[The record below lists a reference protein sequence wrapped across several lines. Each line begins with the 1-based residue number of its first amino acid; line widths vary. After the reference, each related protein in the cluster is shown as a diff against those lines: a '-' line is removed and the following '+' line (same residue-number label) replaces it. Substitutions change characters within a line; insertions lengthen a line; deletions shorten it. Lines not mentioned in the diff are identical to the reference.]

1 MAERNKPG
9 KGSFDHYPTWIRL
22 VFFLA
27 LWFLISSTYMYFF
40 ADQRVEEIPYSD
52 FKTAVKNDRIS
63 EVEIKGDRLTGR
75 YGAPGQSLQDN
86 DNALSVNKARAGGF
100 KTVLPAIGD
109 SQLLDLLEQ
118 HKVTIK
124 AKPDEEPWL
133 MRVLIILLPWI
144 LIIGFF
150 ILISKKMRQQVNGPG
165 GPFAFGRSKAKRIRS
180 EDVDVSFADV
190 AGLDNAKDELLEMVD
205 YLKNPDQ
212 FRKLGAQLPKGVLL
226 AGPPGTG
233 KTLMAR
239 AVAGEAGVPF
249 YSISGSEFIEMF
261 VGVGASR
268 VRDMFSVAKKS
279 APSVIFIDEL
289 DSIGRVR
296 GTGIGGGH
304 DEREQTLNQILSEID
319 GFSPSESVIVLAAT
333 NRPDVLDPAL
343 IRPGRFD
350 RQISLD
356 LPQKE
361 GRKKILQ
368 LHAEGTAIAD
378 SVNFE
383 KLSSATIG
391 FSGADL
397 KNLVN
402 EALLLAARKKKKA
415 ADMDDFN
422 ESRDKIIMGVK
433 REDRLSDEEKK
444 KVAYHEAG
452 HALAALLLPETDP
465 LAKVTIIPRGRS
477 LGATEQVPEE
487 DRHNVGKRY
496 LHNRIAVML
505 AGRVAEELVFDEITS
520 GAGDDLKKATDI
532 ARRMICQWGMSEK
545 LGLAVFKK
553 GEFHPFLGRELTQEK
568 DYSEATAEQI
578 DNEISR
584 ILQEGRDKARH
595 VLEEHRDKLDVLAE
609 NLIKSETLSSQEI
622 SDLLDLSDT
631 EQKI

>member
-9 KGSFDHYPTWIRL
+9 KDSFDNHPTWIRL

-27 LWFLISSTYMYFF
+27 LWFFISSTYMYFF
-40 ADQRVEEIPYSD
+40 VDQRVEEIPYSD

-63 EVEIKGDRLTGR
+63 EVEIKGERLTGR
-75 YGAPGQSLQDN
+75 YGAPGQSLQD
-86 DNALSVNKARAGGF
+86 DARYVDKARAEGF
-100 KTVLPAIGD
+100 KTILPSIGD
-109 SQLLDLLEQ
+109 SQLIDLLEQ

-124 AKPDEEPWL
+124 AKLDEEPWL
-133 MRVLIILLPWI
+133 MRVLVILIPWI
-144 LIIGFF
+144 FIIGFF
-150 ILISKKMRQQVNGPG
+150 ILISKKMRQQVGGPG

-205 YLKNPDQ
+205 YLKKPDQ
-212 FRKLGAQLPKGVLL
+212 FQKLGAELPKGVLL

-239 AVAGEAGVPF
+239 AVAGEAEVPF

-268 VRDMFSVAKKS
+268 VRDMFSVAKKTS
-279 APSVIFIDEL
+279 PSVIFIDEL

-319 GFSPSESVIVLAAT
+319 GFSSSESVIVLAAT

-368 LHAEGTAIAD
+368 LHAEGVAIAD
-378 SVNFE
+378 SVDFE
-383 KLSSATIG
+383 MLSSATIG

-402 EALLLAARKKKKA
+402 EAVLLAARKKKNA

-444 KVAYHEAG
+444 
-452 HALAALLLPETDP
+452 
-465 LAKVTIIPRGRS
+465 RS
-477 LGATEQVPEE
+477 LIMKPAM
-487 DRHNVGKRY
+487 R
-496 LHNRIAVML
+496 L
-505 AGRVAEELVFDEITS
+505 
-520 GAGDDLKKATDI
+520 
-532 ARRMICQWGMSEK
+532 RRFC
-545 LGLAVFKK
+545 F
-553 GEFHPFLGRELTQEK
+553 QEP
-568 DYSEATAEQI
+568 I
-578 DNEISR
+578 R
-584 ILQEGRDKARH
+584 
-595 VLEEHRDKLDVLAE
+595 
-609 NLIKSETLSSQEI
+609 
-622 SDLLDLSDT
+622 
-631 EQKI
+631 